1 MAENDL
7 NKCRIPVPPR
17 AEAAVSAV
25 KKLFGDSADL
35 NAARAEVSGIKCA
48 VLTLEGMVS
57 TADLTKILFEP
68 MRSYNQKNAEP
79 ADVFKYLGGA
89 AICSTE
95 TAAVNYIDEAAERL
109 CSGYAVVFIHGMSRG
124 LAFSAQGFKAR
135 SVGESDSEP
144 NIKGTREALNDSL
157 RTSMSIIRRRIKSPR
172 LRFELIRAGKIANIE
187 LCIVY
192 LEGKTPKG
200 LVDET
205 RKSLEKID
213 SDLVLTSGGIIPY
226 MTGSSGTFFSGVST
240 TERPD
245 VLCSKIN
252 EGRIAVLIDGV
263 PFAVTAPALFI
274 ENFQVVDDYAERS
287 YFATFQRFIRFA
299 AFFISALLPGLYV
312 AAAVFHPEVL
322 SRSLLLNLIAS
333 EERTPYPLVAE
344 MIIVIVM
351 FEILREAGIRLPR
364 AVGGAVSIVGGLVI
378 GDAAV
383 SSGIISAPLLI
394 IIGITATSAFV
405 VPGLNSQITILRVLN
420 VAAGGFFGF
429 FGIALLGTAALVNA
443 CATDS
448 YAVPYTAPL
457 TPFTLRAM
465 KDAVLRL
472 RKAERGTKDTV
483 ESLRGS
489 LR

>member
-1 MAENDL
+1 MRKSFL
-7 NKCRIPVPPR
+7 
-17 AEAAVSAV
+17 S
-25 KKLFGDSADL
+25 FG
-35 NAARAEVSGIKCA
+35 
-48 VLTLEGMVS
+48 
-57 TADLTKILFEP
+57 
-68 MRSYNQKNAEP
+68 
-79 ADVFKYLGGA
+79 GGS
-89 AICSTE
+89 CGQL
-95 TAAVNYIDEAAERL
+95 VDEALAV
-109 CSGYAVVFIHGMSRG
+109 YA
-124 LAFSAQGFKAR
+124 L
-135 SVGESDSEP
+135 VGKTDSEP

-299 AFFISALLPGLYV
+299 AFFISALLPYFARKCGSMLP
-312 AAAVFHPEVL
+312 VF
-322 SRSLLLNLIAS
+322 AS
-333 EERTPYPLVAE
+333 TRT
-344 MIIVIVM
+344 
-351 FEILREAGIRLPR
+351 GI
-364 AVGGAVSIVGGLVI
+364 
-378 GDAAV
+378 
-383 SSGIISAPLLI
+383 
-394 IIGITATSAFV
+394 
-405 VPGLNSQITILRVLN
+405 
-420 VAAGGFFGF
+420 
-429 FGIALLGTAALVNA
+429 
-443 CATDS
+443 
-448 YAVPYTAPL
+448 
-457 TPFTLRAM
+457 
-465 KDAVLRL
+465 
-472 RKAERGTKDTV
+472 
-483 ESLRGS
+483 
-489 LR
+489 